1 LIRGTLAIE
10 DTGKVTAWADALIGP
25 TSLPGKYSELVNDP
39 VIWLSTALAPEDD
52 AIPSLVPA
60 LLA

>member
-1 LIRGTLAIE
+1 
-10 DTGKVTAWADALIGP
+10 V
-25 TSLPGKYSELVNDP
+25 SDP

-60 LLA
+60 LPA